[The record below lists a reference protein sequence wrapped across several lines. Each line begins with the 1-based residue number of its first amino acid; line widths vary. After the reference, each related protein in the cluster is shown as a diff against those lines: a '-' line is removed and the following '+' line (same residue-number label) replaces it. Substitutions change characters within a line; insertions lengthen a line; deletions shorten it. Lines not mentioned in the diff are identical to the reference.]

1 MRARLLLAVC
11 SMLVAAVTACTDSTA
26 PPVNHAVP
34 NAPLASAASS
44 IQITDLGTMGG
55 LTSFAVG
62 INDNGLIVGA
72 SEVVCPPPCPFDEP
86 PTHAFVWQ
94 NGQFTDL
101 GTMGGENS
109 HANAINAAGIVVGSS
124 AAVGDTERPVKWQ
137 NGQVTDL
144 GTFGGPS
151 GVAYGI
157 NVNGVIVGTADQP
170 TGQFIRFTGFKW
182 QNGVLTNL
190 GVLPGGD
197 WSVAQGINNSG
208 VIVGQG
214 SSSIGAIRALM
225 WSNGQITDLG
235 NLEKGKATAF
245 ATALAINDAGQVV
258 GYSDTRK
265 GQHAFLFQN
274 GTMTDLG
281 RLPGIPPGS
290 VSAANAIN
298 SAGQIVGYMTAPGQ
312 LAHAVLWS
320 GGVATDLGVL
330 PKGNVSVGGAINTA
344 GVIAGT
350 ANTTVSGSS
359 LHRDH
364 AAKWVVT
371 P

>member
-1 MRARLLLAVC
+1 
-11 SMLVAAVTACTDSTA
+11 MLVAAVTACTDSTA
-26 PPVNHAVP
+26 PPVSRAVP

-55 LTSFAVG
+55 LSSSAAG
-62 INDNGLIVGA
+62 INDNELIVGA
-72 SEVVCPPPCPFDEP
+72 SEVVCPAPCPFDEA

-94 NGQFTDL
+94 NGVFTDL

-109 HANAINAAGIVVGSS
+109 HANAINAAGVIVGSS
-124 AAVGDTERPVKWQ
+124 AAVGDIELPVKWE

-144 GTFGGPS
+144 GTFGGAT

-157 NVNGVIVGTADQP
+157 NVNGVIVGTADHP
-170 TGQFIRFTGFKW
+170 TGQFIRFTGFTW
-182 QNGVLTNL
+182 QNGVMTDL

-197 WSVAQGINNSG
+197 WSVAQGINKNG
-208 VIVGQG
+208 DIVGQG
-214 SSSIGAIRALM
+214 SSSIGAIRALR
-225 WSNGQITDLG
+225 WHNGRIADLG
-235 NLEKGKATAF
+235 NLEGGSATAF
-245 ATALAINDAGQVV
+245 AVALAINDAGQIV
-258 GYSDTRK
+258 GYSDTKR

-274 GTMTDLG
+274 GAMTDLG
-281 RLPGIPPGS
+281 LSPGIPRGS
-290 VSAANAIN
+290 VSAAVAIN
-298 SAGQIVGYMTAPGQ
+298 NAGQIVGSMTAPGQ

-330 PKGNVSVGGAINTA
+330 PKGNVSVGGAINLA

-350 ANTTVSGSS
+350 ANTMVSGSS
-359 LHRDH
+359 IHHDH